1 VEVYRSDFYCR
12 IENDLAKI
20 ESKSGITVD
29 ALKTFAKNHQNLLYP
44 VFKLQHHLQESVL
57 GVSFWERASERRI
70 ELSHGKYVSLSD
82 LMLLVPDTPT

>member
-1 VEVYRSDFYCR
+1 
-12 IENDLAKI
+12 
-20 ESKSGITVD
+20 
-29 ALKTFAKNHQNLLYP
+29 

-82 LMLLVPDTPT
+82 LMLLVPVTPT